1 MEDVFVAS
9 LMSAPVHSVRGDAS
23 LQEAGQT
30 LIDHD
35 VGSVVVVEDEDRL
48 VGILTATDFVRVV
61 ADGEGWGPATAV
73 SAVMSRDVITTT
85 GNEPIAAAAD
95 LMVESG
101 HYHVPV
107 VDDETVIGVIAA
119 ADLTAYLSTVQP
131 PNPPWR

>member
-101 HYHVPV
+101 HYHLPV